1 MNNSRTFITIGSGS
15 VATHLSKALVASGM
29 SCRGVYSR
37 TKTHAEELARALGS
51 KCLAS
56 VDEAWE
62 SDVDFVLLA
71 VSDNALVR
79 LSEEMSDGRA
89 IAPIV
94 LHTSGATPMDVLQR
108 AKDHGVLYPLQTFS
122 KEREITV
129 SDIPL
134 FLEASSSRSR
144 VMLEEIAHALGTKQ
158 ITFCN
163 SLQRRHL
170 HVAAVFACNFVN
182 HMYASAYEV
191 MDMGDLPPETLMPL
205 MKETLNKL
213 NTMSPTAGQTGPAVR
228 GDSATIERHLE
239 LLQNRSDLS
248 LLYTEVSRSITDKY
262 SKHNRDKGL

>member
-1 MNNSRTFITIGSGS
+1 MCIRDS
-15 VATHLSKALVASGM
+15 
-29 SCRGVYSR
+29 
-37 TKTHAEELARALGS
+37 
-51 KCLAS
+51 
-56 VDEAWE
+56 
-62 SDVDFVLLA
+62 
-71 VSDNALVR
+71 NALVR

-94 LHTSGATPMDVLQR
+94 LHTSGAPPMDVLQR

-122 KEREITV
+122 KERELTV

-163 SLQRRHL
+163 SLQRRYL

-191 MDMGDLPPETLMPL
+191 MDMGDLPPETLIPL
-205 MKETLNKL
+205 MRETLNKL

-228 GDSATIERHLE
+228 CDSATIERHLE